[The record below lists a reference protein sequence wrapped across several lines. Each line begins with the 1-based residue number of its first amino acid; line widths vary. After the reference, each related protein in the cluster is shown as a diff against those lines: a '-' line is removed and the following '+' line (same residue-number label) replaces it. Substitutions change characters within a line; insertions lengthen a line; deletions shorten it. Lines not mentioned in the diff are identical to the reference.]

1 MNRVASATDK
11 LTDHHKYRSSTC
23 QVPASCQRCISVFP
37 LQDVKS
43 DRRSTEMLTWSTFSF
58 KVEVMQV
65 EKCDRAKAVYDRAY
79 AKIRKDQD
87 HIR

>member
-58 KVEVMQV
+58 KVKVMQV
-65 EKCDRAKAVYDRAY
+65 EKCDRAKAEYDRAY
-79 AKIRKDQD
+79 AKIQKDQD